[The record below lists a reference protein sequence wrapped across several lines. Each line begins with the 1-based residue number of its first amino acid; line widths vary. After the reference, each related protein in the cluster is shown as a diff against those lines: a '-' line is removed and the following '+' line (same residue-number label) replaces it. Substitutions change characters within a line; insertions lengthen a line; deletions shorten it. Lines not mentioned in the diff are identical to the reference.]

1 MCGKSVSI
9 WTTVLIGWVWILA
22 LRSLCSETA
31 STSKHVKWANGHL
44 MLFLCSIV
52 FCCFLVRLVTTYSNF
67 KFLSSPILHNSL
79 TSTQIHTN
87 HCTVWTNFTCA
98 HYMVTINLKYDVQNQ
113 KCQVMYFLS
122 AAVMVPPPFSLSL
135 SLCCYT
141 SINPSIPHL
150 HFPPSLSWTL
160 WAFPHVLFCQLILIK
175 LFRGT
180 LRTTNNILSIFNHSY
195 LKGKV

>member
-1 MCGKSVSI
+1 MCGKFVSI
-9 WTTVLIGWVWILA
+9 WTTVLIRWVWILA

-122 AAVMVPPPFSLSL
+122 AAVMVPPPFSLSML
-135 SLCCYT
+135 LHFHQSFHSSLAF
-141 SINPSIPHL
+141 PSIL
-150 HFPPSLSWTL
+150 IMNSMSLSSCALLSAYLDQTL
-160 WAFPHVLFCQLILIK
+160 
-175 LFRGT
+175 
-180 LRTTNNILSIFNHSY
+180 
-195 LKGKV
+195 